1 MGSIHQNINEHSLSQ
16 KVDSDP
22 IFESHERMSAFF
34 QEIQKAALNS
44 EEHYDQKVFA
54 LSAGSIGIELA
65 VLQFLHSCLQG
76 IALAVLSVGCFVLAL
91 FLNLIVHYVA
101 KCQQDKQSEMVR
113 SFLGS
118 NKTDDSYIYD
128 RILKDNK
135 ILEVINLISI
145 VALVVGV
152 ICLAVFAFVN
162 LTPKAS

>member
-1 MGSIHQNINEHSLSQ
+1 
-16 KVDSDP
+16 
-22 IFESHERMSAFF
+22 MSEFF

-54 LSAGSIGIELA
+54 LSAGAIGIELA
-65 VLQFLHSCLQG
+65 VLQFLHSRLQG
-76 IALAVLSVGCFVLAL
+76 IFLAVLSVGCFVIAL

-113 SFLGS
+113 SFLES
-118 NKTDDSYIYD
+118 NENDDRFIYD

-145 VALVVGV
+145 VALVAGV

-162 LTPKAS
+162 LTSETS

>member
-1 MGSIHQNINEHSLSQ
+1 M
-16 KVDSDP
+16 
-22 IFESHERMSAFF
+22 
-34 QEIQKAALNS
+34 
-44 EEHYDQKVFA
+44 
-54 LSAGSIGIELA
+54 
-65 VLQFLHSCLQG
+65 
-76 IALAVLSVGCFVLAL
+76 AVLSVGCFVLAL

>member
-1 MGSIHQNINEHSLSQ
+1 MGSIHQHTDEHSLSQ
-16 KVDSDP
+16 NVDSVH
-22 IFESHERMSAFF
+22 ISESHERMSAFF

-54 LSAGSIGIELA
+54 LSAGAIGIELA
-65 VLQFLHSCLQG
+65 VLQFLHSRLQG
-76 IALAVLSVGCFVLAL
+76 IVLAVLSVGCFVIAL

-113 SFLGS
+113 SFLES
-118 NKTDDSYIYD
+118 NENDDRFIYD
-128 RILKDNK
+128 RIMKDNK

-162 LTPKAS
+162 LTSETS

>member
-1 MGSIHQNINEHSLSQ
+1 MGSIHQHTNEHSLSQ
-16 KVDSDP
+16 NVDSVH
-22 IFESHERMSAFF
+22 ISESHERMSAFF

-54 LSAGSIGIELA
+54 LSAGAIGIELA
-65 VLQFLHSCLQG
+65 VLQFLHSRLQG
-76 IALAVLSVGCFVLAL
+76 IVLAVLSVGCFVIAL

-113 SFLGS
+113 SFLES
-118 NKTDDSYIYD
+118 NENDDRFIYD

-145 VALVVGV
+145 VALVAGV

-162 LTPKAS
+162 LTSETS